1 MTKDEAMKL
10 ALEALKNFEKAG
22 LATLKTI
29 DAITAIKQAL
39 EQPEPEP
46 VAWTD
51 EDFTEL
57 IVSED
62 IAKDIG
68 ATIPLYTSP
77 PETAALLREI
87 AVLSAN
93 ALDDYKMIQSLM
105 AEREPEPVAVVS
117 GYYGGKCVVL
127 PTDRA
132 RIFNSG
138 TAFYTHPPKREPEPE
153 PVIDKSAAIRIAT
166 SLGWTPKREWQGLTD
181 EERSELL
188 DKYYFDDPSD
198 AFMKE
203 FEAKLK
209 EKNT

>member
-1 MTKDEAMKL
+1 MSKEAMK
-10 ALEALKNFEKAG
+10 
-22 LATLKTI
+22 
-29 DAITAIKQAL
+29 
-39 EQPEPEP
+39 P

-68 ATIPLYTSP
+68 ATVPLYTSP
-77 PETAALLREI
+77 PETAELLREI
-87 AVLSAN
+87 AALSTN

-105 AEREPEPVAVVS
+105 AER
-117 GYYGGKCVVL
+117 
-127 PTDRA
+127 
-132 RIFNSG
+132 
-138 TAFYTHPPKREPEPE
+138 EPE

-181 EERSELL
+181 EEIDEGQRQSWVE
-188 DKYYFDDPSD
+188 KQ
-198 AFMKE
+198 AFE
-203 FEAKLK
+203 SAVWWAEAKLK